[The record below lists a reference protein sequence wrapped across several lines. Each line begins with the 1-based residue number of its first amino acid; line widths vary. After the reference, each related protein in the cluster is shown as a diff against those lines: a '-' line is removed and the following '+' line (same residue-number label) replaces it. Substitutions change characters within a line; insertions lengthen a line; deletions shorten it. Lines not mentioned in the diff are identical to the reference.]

1 MKHKIVIYT
10 SIHLRTTP
18 KTVCIANAISK
29 ALGDLGIE
37 HRELSNTNDY
47 WCRDY
52 MPVLLSGDG
61 VYAKYKYNPNPDARE
76 SASGLSWHCI
86 VMFL

>member
-10 SIHLRTTP
+10 SSHLRTTP
-18 KTVCIANAISK
+18 ETVCIANAISK

-37 HRELSNTNDY
+37 HRELNNTNDY

-52 MPVLLSGDG
+52 MPIQLSNDGIYACRSSSLLPHNITQSG
-61 VYAKYKYNPNPDARE
+61 K
-76 SASGLSWHCI
+76 
-86 VMFL
+86 

>member
-10 SIHLRTTP
+10 SSHLRTTP

-37 HRELSNTNDY
+37 HRELSNTNLVS
-47 WCRDY
+47 R
-52 MPVLLSGDG
+52 L
-61 VYAKYKYNPNPDARE
+61 YASFAIR
-76 SASGLSWHCI
+76 
-86 VMFL
+86 